1 MKIVTYFIINYSKIF
16 KLNNFYVN
24 NLKKHSYLDGNRFLI
39 IPFNYTNFMETF
51 MKTRGLSV
59 KNVVAIGIGSA
70 IYVILARF
78 TSIPTPIPNTNI
90 ELVFPFLALLAAI
103 YGAKVGFAVGFIGHA
118 LSDFIMYGQT
128 WWSWVLATGIFGLII
143 GLSRKPLDLKNGIFG
158 FKQIIFFNIV
168 QILANAIAWIA
179 VAPVGDILIYSEPAN
194 KVFVQGISATIS
206 NGITIMIVG
215 TPLLK
220 AYAGTKIKKGSLR
233 KED

>member
-39 IPFNYTNFMETF
+39 IPFNYTNFLEKF

-90 ELVFPFLALLAAI
+90 ELVLPFLALLAAI
-103 YGAKVGFAVGFIGHA
+103 YGAKVGLAVGFIGHA

-215 TPLLK
+215 TLLLK